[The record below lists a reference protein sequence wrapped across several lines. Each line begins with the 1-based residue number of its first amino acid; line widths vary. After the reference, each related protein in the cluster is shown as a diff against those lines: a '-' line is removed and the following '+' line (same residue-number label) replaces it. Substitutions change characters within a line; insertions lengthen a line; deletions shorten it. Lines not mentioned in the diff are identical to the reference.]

1 MQNLETRQLMAS
13 FGRKLSVNTH
23 CNTGHS
29 YGQHEGQISSDEEQ
43 LNMKVFFHFVIL
55 FYFILFWQCALAGK
69 TETPMTDYFVLPYKE
84 QY

>member
-13 FGRKLSVNTH
+13 FGWKLSVNTH

-29 YGQHEGQISSDEEQ
+29 YGQREGQISSDEEQ
-43 LNMKVFFHFVIL
+43 LNMIFLL
-55 FYFILFWQCALAGK
+55 FYFILFWQCALAGR
-69 TETPMTDYFVLPYKE
+69 TETPMTDYFVLPYKQ

>member
-1 MQNLETRQLMAS
+1 MAP
-13 FGRKLSVNTH
+13 FGWKLSVNTH

-43 LNMKVFFHFVIL
+43 LNMKGFFF
-55 FYFILFWQCALAGK
+55 FSPFWQCALAGK
-69 TETPMTDYFVLPYKE
+69 TETPMTDYFILPYKQ